1 MKATKIA
8 SVAAASLLTLTL
20 MACSSTSSTYSQYT
34 LDEAS
39 GIKVEAENAGS
50 DQEALTE
57 SAIEVKEGDVIVI
70 SPFTEKG
77 SFHLTITSDDGKT
90 TVYDDDAEGT
100 VMYTIAADPGTY
112 TVKTSGN
119 NVTGWMTVFSQSQ
132 QELAAQDAALAEALE
147 GTDVE
152 APATGDASK

>member
-1 MKATKIA
+1 MKVTKIA

-20 MACSSTSSTYSQYT
+20 MACSSSSSTYVQYT

-50 DQEALTE
+50 DQEAMTE

-70 SPFTEKG
+70 SPVTDKG
-77 SFHLTITSDDGKT
+77 SFHLTITSDADKS
-90 TVYDDDAEGT
+90 VIYDEDVEGR
-100 VMYTIAADPGTY
+100 VLYTIEAKPGTY
-112 TVKTSGN
+112 TVTTNGN

-132 QELAAQDAALAEALE
+132 QELANQDAALAEALE

-152 APATGDASK
+152 APATEDASK